1 MGFRRTPARAGTA
14 IGAALVALV
23 LALPAAAAHAY
34 RSAAPADTVIVAQ
47 GVDPTT
53 MDPHQQ
59 RETPT
64 QNVLRHIYDPLLAR
78 NARHPTTFDPILAL
92 SWKRLG
98 DKVVRFKLRKGVK
111 FSNGAPFDAAT
122 VKYNVDRLLGFL
134 PGTKPTLQALAFP
147 TFDSPRVVNR
157 YTVDIV
163 TKVPDPLVLARL
175 TQLMMIPNH
184 AVDASPTALAT
195 NPIGTGAYTL
205 VRWDRNNEVTLQA
218 KAKYFLGKPKIAKVI
233 FRTLPDASSRLAS
246 LKTGDVDVITNLPPD
261 NIADAQSTGRAKP
274 KSVPSARIAAVW
286 LNTLDNPALKIR
298 RVRIALNYAV
308 DTNAIV
314 KRVMSNYALRV
325 PTIVAPYFE
334 AYNKKVKPYP
344 YNPKLAKQLLAQSGY
359 PNGFSITLMVPHG
372 RYLLGEETLQAVAG
386 YLGQVGVKVNI
397 NQVEF
402 GVFATA
408 TRQRKI
414 PDGFFAAWGNALFNP
429 IDMLTATVTT
439 GTNGFSWYSNPLVD
453 RLTSEASAT
462 LNDKKRIAL
471 LDKVQGALRGDP
483 PFIFLYAYKD
493 LYGVSNRLN
502 WSPRSDETIY
512 MYEASLKKGK

>member
-1 MGFRRTPARAGTA
+1 MRSRGSAA
-14 IGAALVALV
+14 GAAGAAFAVALV
-23 LALPAAAAHAY
+23 LAVPASATRGHSA
-34 RSAAPADTVIVAQ
+34 AAPADTVVVAQ

-78 NARHPTTFDPILAL
+78 NAKHPTTFDPVLAL
-92 SWKRLG
+92 KWKRIG
-98 DKVVRFKLRKGVK
+98 AKVVRFNLRKGVK

-122 VKYNVDRLLGFL
+122 VKYNVDRLLGLL

-147 TFDSPRVVNR
+147 TFDTPKVVNR

-184 AVDASPTALAT
+184 AVDANPTALAA
-195 NPIGTGAYTL
+195 NPIGTGPYTL

-218 KAKYFLGKPKIAKVI
+218 KAKYFLGKPKIARVI

-261 NIADAQSTGRAKP
+261 NIGDAQSTGRARA

-286 LNTLDNPALKIR
+286 LDTLNNPILKNR

-308 DTNAIV
+308 DTNTII

-334 AYNKKVKPYP
+334 GYNKKVKPYP
-344 YNPKLAKQLLAQSGY
+344 YNPKLAKQLLQQAGY
-359 PNGFSITLMVPHG
+359 GNGFSMTLMVPHG
-372 RYLLGEETLQAVAG
+372 RYLLGEETVQAVAG
-386 YLGQVGVKVNI
+386 YLGNVGVKVNI

-408 TRQRKI
+408 TRTRKI

-453 RLTSEASAT
+453 RLTNEASAT

-471 LDKVQGALRGDP
+471 LHKVQGALRGDP

-493 LYGVSNRLN
+493 LYGVSKRLN

-512 MYEASLKKGK
+512 MYEASFAKGR